1 MSMSPISSMEHY
13 VSSTSTNKV
22 SSSRLYGG
30 SISCRWA
37 TIFLIL
43 MELAEHFL
51 SGAAALTVSYAVVHP
66 LDTLRTQ
73 MQADG
78 ATALSALRAN
88 SLRTLMKGFA
98 ASVAGAAP
106 QVADLDWSIL

>member
-1 MSMSPISSMEHY
+1 
-13 VSSTSTNKV
+13 
-22 SSSRLYGG
+22 
-30 SISCRWA
+30 
-37 TIFLIL
+37 

-88 SLRTLMKGFA
+88 SLRTLLKGFG

-106 QVADLDWSIL
+106 QVSNRGSIFVKSHLDFSILFLVGRNSSGDLRIDQTDLGQSFLVAVGL